1 MTTSL
6 ANGRAEGRAY
16 AATMWSLDVRNPRCF
31 RRRFARLSGSF
42 LANYEASNPLMDDRR
57 HAQSGSPGT
66 DGAVMGSERDERHDG
81 EGPGAPSP
89 DALLVRLDE
98 RQLDVLRRVGREWGR
113 VCGNPEVW
121 RRALPV
127 DPSLDGYPD
136 PTDIRPTRFG
146 RFVRV
151 QSGSMPVTASASE
164 IGVPSSRLGRIGYGV
179 RRGLLGPPLRST
191 AIARE
196 RMRKLVAL
204 PVLSADALSSVAYGP
219 EAMLAILV
227 LGGTAGLNYS
237 LPIAATIAFLMLA
250 VGVSYRQTIRAYPH
264 GGGSYIVASDNLG
277 RVPGLIAAAGLMTD
291 YILTVAVSVAS
302 GLEAITSAIP
312 SLSADTVPI
321 GVGVIV
327 VLLAGNLRGVRQAG
341 MLFAAPTYLFI
352 VAIFVLVAVGLI
364 DSAGHGFHPTPRP
377 PLSATE
383 AVGALL
389 VLRAFASGSTAM
401 TGIEA
406 ISNAVP
412 VFKPVEWRNARTT
425 LTWMVGLL
433 IVLFAGTIAMV
444 QLEGIVPNAHETVL
458 SEIAHRSFGSGFMY
472 PVTQAATAAILLLA
486 ANTAYNDFPRVLF
499 LLARDFQ
506 APRLFLR
513 MGDRLAF
520 SNGILLLSLA
530 AGVIYVAF
538 GGKTGPLIPLYAVG
552 VFLAFTLSQSGMVV
566 HWWRLRDPH
575 WCRSMAFNVTGA
587 LLSAAVFITAGIT
600 KFTSGA
606 WVSLV
611 AVGLVMLLATSI
623 RRHYQM
629 VGKAI
634 ALHPHRIE
642 LPRHMVTPN
651 VRAGAG
657 TARPDAEQ
665 RDAAQQTRAGD
676 AESEE
681 TPEEI
686 HHLVLVPVASL
697 DLASMRALAY
707 AASLQQPVLALHV
720 SPTEEEAERF
730 GDYWSTWG
738 DHLPL
743 EVVVSPYRAI
753 VAPMINYIESQ
764 HRLHPELT
772 LTVILPEIVVRHWWQ
787 RVLHNRMAPRLRR
800 ALRHIPKIVIATV
813 PFHLPR

>member
-1 MTTSL
+1 M
-6 ANGRAEGRAY
+6 
-16 AATMWSLDVRNPRCF
+16 DVRRERSAP
-31 RRRFARLSGSF
+31 ARP
-42 LANYEASNPLMDDRR
+42 EA
-57 HAQSGSPGT
+57 G
-66 DGAVMGSERDERHDG
+66 DGERHD
-81 EGPGAPSP
+81 ERNADDGPAAPSP
-89 DALLVRLDE
+89 DALLAKLDE
-98 RQLDVLRRVGREWGR
+98 RQLGVLRVVGREWGE
-113 VCGNPEVW
+113 VCGDPEVW

-127 DPSLDGYPD
+127 DPSFASYPD

-146 RFVRV
+146 RFVPV
-151 QSGSMPVTASASE
+151 QSGRPAQGGATVEAQLPAS
-164 IGVPSSRLGRIGYGV
+164 SSGRLGSEL
-179 RRGLLGPPLRST
+179 RRALLGPPLKST
-191 AIARE
+191 AIVSE

-227 LGGTAGLNYS
+227 LGGTAGLSYS
-237 LPIAATIAFLMLA
+237 LPIAAVIAFLMLA

-277 RVPGLIAAAGLMTD
+277 RVAGLVAAAGLMTD

-312 SLSADTVPI
+312 SLSADVVPL
-321 GVGVIV
+321 GVAVIA

-341 MLFAAPTYLFI
+341 LLFAAPTYLFI
-352 VAIFVLVAVGLI
+352 FAIFVLVAVGLI
-364 DSAGHGFHPTPRP
+364 DSAGHSFQPTPRP
-377 PLSATE
+377 PVTATE

-412 VFKPVEWRNARTT
+412 VFKPTEWRNARTT

-433 IVLFAGTIAMV
+433 ILLFAGTIAMV

-458 SEIAHRSFGSGFMY
+458 SQIAHRSFGSGFMY

-520 SNGILLLSLA
+520 SNGILLLSFA
-530 AGVIYVAF
+530 AAAIFVAF
-538 GGKTGPLIPLYAVG
+538 GGMTGPLIPLYAVG

-566 HWWRLRDPH
+566 HWWRLRDRH
-575 WCRSMAFNVTGA
+575 WRRSMVFNATGA
-587 LLSAAVFITAGIT
+587 FLSAIVFITAGIT
-600 KFTSGA
+600 KFAAGA

-611 AVGLVMLLATSI
+611 AVGLVILTASGI
-623 RRHYQM
+623 RRHYAT
-629 VGKAI
+629 VARAI
-634 ALHPHRIE
+634 ALHPHAIE
-642 LPRHMVTPN
+642 VPMRPIAPSV
-651 VRAGAG
+651 GAAA
-657 TARPDAEQ
+657 TAPAPDAIDG
-665 RDAAQQTRAGD
+665 DAASGPSAADEET
-676 AESEE
+676 EE
-681 TPEEI
+681 TPDEI
-686 HHLVLVPVASL
+686 RHLILVPLASL

-720 SPTEEEAERF
+720 SPTDEEADRF
-730 GDYWSTWG
+730 REYWRIWG

-753 VAPMINYIESQ
+753 VAPTTNYIESL
-764 HRLHPELT
+764 HRRSPDLT
-772 LTVILPEIVVRHWWQ
+772 LTVIVPEIVVGHWWL
-787 RVLHNRMAPRLRR
+787 RILHNRTAPRLRR
-800 ALRHIPKIVIATV
+800 ALRPIPKLVVTTV
-813 PFHLPR
+813 PFHLPS

>member
-1 MTTSL
+1 M
-6 ANGRAEGRAY
+6 NGRK
-16 AATMWSLDVRNPRCF
+16 
-31 RRRFARLSGSF
+31 
-42 LANYEASNPLMDDRR
+42 
-57 HAQSGSPGT
+57 
-66 DGAVMGSERDERHDG
+66 DED
-81 EGPGAPSP
+81 GPGAPSP
-89 DALLVRLDE
+89 DAPLSTLDE
-98 RQLDVLRRVGREWGR
+98 RQLGVLRRVGREWGR

-127 DPSLDGYPD
+127 NPSLDGFPD
-136 PTDIRPTRFG
+136 ATDIRPSRFG

-151 QSGSMPVTASASE
+151 RSGPLPEVEATRDAE
-164 IGVPSSRLGRIGYGV
+164 VPSSPLGRLGAET
-179 RRGLLGPPLRST
+179 RRVLIGPPLRST

-227 LGGTAGLNYS
+227 LGGTAGLSYS
-237 LPIAATIAFLMLA
+237 LPISATIAFLMLA

-277 RVPGLIAAAGLMTD
+277 RVPGLVAAAGLMTD

-312 SLSADTVPI
+312 ALSSDTVPI

-327 VLLAGNLRGVRQAG
+327 VLLAGNMRGVRQAG
-341 MLFAAPTYLFI
+341 LLFAAPTYLFI
-352 VAIFVLVAVGLI
+352 LAIFVLVAVGLI
-364 DSAGHGFHPTPRP
+364 DSAGRGFHPTPRP
-377 PLSATE
+377 PLHATE

-389 VLRAFASGSTAM
+389 IFRAFASGSTAM

-425 LTWMVGLL
+425 LTWMVALL
-433 IVLFAGTIAMV
+433 IALFVGAIAMV
-444 QLEGIVPNAHETVL
+444 QLDGIVPSAHETVL
-458 SEIAHRSFGSGFMY
+458 SEIAHRSFGTGFMY

-520 SNGILLLSLA
+520 SNGILVLSLA
-530 AGVIYVAF
+530 AAVIYVAF
-538 GGKTGPLIPLYAVG
+538 GGMTAPLIPLYAVG

-575 WCRSMAFNVTGA
+575 WRRSMAFNATGG
-587 LLSAAVFITAGIT
+587 LLSAIVFITAGIT

-611 AVGLVMLLATSI
+611 AVGLVILLATGI
-623 RRHYQM
+623 RRHYDA

-634 ALHPHRIE
+634 ALHPHATEVPKHAIV
-642 LPRHMVTPN
+642 PSAQPGVASAGPDAKDSDAA
-651 VRAGAG
+651 AGAE
-657 TARPDAEQ
+657 R
-665 RDAAQQTRAGD
+665 AQ

-681 TPEEI
+681 TEETPEEL
-686 HHLVLVPVASL
+686 HHLILVPVASL
-697 DLASMRALAY
+697 DLPSMRALAY

-720 SPTEEEAERF
+720 SPTDEEAERF
-730 GDYWSTWG
+730 RGYWRTWG

-753 VAPMINYIESQ
+753 IAPMVNYIESL
-764 HRLHPELT
+764 HRSSQGLT
-772 LTVILPEIVVRHWWQ
+772 LTVILPEIVVRHSWQ
-787 RVLHNRMAPRLRR
+787 RILHNGTAPRLRR
-800 ALRHIPKIVIATV
+800 ALRPLPKIVVTTV